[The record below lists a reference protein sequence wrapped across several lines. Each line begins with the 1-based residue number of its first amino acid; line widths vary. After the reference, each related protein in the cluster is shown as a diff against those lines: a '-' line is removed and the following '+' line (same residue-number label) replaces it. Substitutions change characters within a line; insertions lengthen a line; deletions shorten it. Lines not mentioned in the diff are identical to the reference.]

1 MEVSFDT
8 EKKNGSGA
16 PVTRIYAPSHRNGPE
31 VRMVEEVA
39 ESLPVYPQPLEKDI
53 EAEQAVEV
61 EKPRVPV
68 YSRILMILSVF
79 LIAATAIIAISGSAQ
94 IAKIYT
100 EIHTLESEIS
110 SYKEKISL
118 LKKEQSMLNDY
129 NTINEANQ
137 SVGRVMSWNDTDT
150 KDGK

>member
-8 EKKNGSGA
+8 EKRNGTGA

-31 VRMVEEVA
+31 VRMIEEAA
-39 ESLPVYPQPLEKDI
+39 ENLPVYPQPREKDI

-61 EKPRVPV
+61 EKPKVPI
-68 YSRILMILSVF
+68 YSRILIILAVF
-79 LIAATAIIAISGSAQ
+79 LIAATAILTISDSAQ

-100 EIHTLESEIS
+100 EIHALESEIS

-118 LKKEQSMLNDY
+118 LRKEQSTLNDY
-129 NTINEANQ
+129 ATINEANQ
-137 SVGRVMSWNDTDT
+137 SVGRVMSWNDN
-150 KDGK
+150 

>member
-8 EKKNGSGA
+8 EKNTGSGA
-16 PVTRIYAPSHRNGPE
+16 PVTRIYSPSRRNGPE

-39 ESLPVYPQPLEKDI
+39 ENLPVYPQPREKDI

-61 EKPRVPV
+61 EKPKVPV
-68 YSRILMILSVF
+68 YSRILMILAVF
-79 LIAATAIIAISGSAQ
+79 LIAATAILAISGSAQ

-100 EIHTLESEIS
+100 EIHSLESDIS

-118 LKKEQSMLNDY
+118 LRKEQSTLNDY
-129 NTINEANQ
+129 ATINAANQ
-137 SVGRVMSWNDTDT
+137 NVGRVMSWNDN
-150 KDGK
+150 

>member
-8 EKKNGSGA
+8 EKRNGTGA

-31 VRMVEEVA
+31 VRMIEEAA
-39 ESLPVYPQPLEKDI
+39 ENLPVYPQPQEKDI

-61 EKPRVPV
+61 EKPKVPI
-68 YSRILMILSVF
+68 YSRILIILAVF
-79 LIAATAIIAISGSAQ
+79 LIAATAILTISGSAQ

-100 EIHTLESEIS
+100 EIHALESEIS

-118 LKKEQSMLNDY
+118 LRKEQSTLNDY
-129 NTINEANQ
+129 ATINEANQ
-137 SVGRVMSWNDTDT
+137 SVGRVMSWNDN
-150 KDGK
+150 

>member
-8 EKKNGSGA
+8 EKHNGSGA

-31 VRMVEEVA
+31 VMIVEEAA
-39 ESLPVYPQPLEKDI
+39 ENLPVYPQPREKDLA
-53 EAEQAVEV
+53 AEQAVEK

-68 YSRILMILSVF
+68 YSRILMILAVF
-79 LIAATAIIAISGSAQ
+79 LIAGTAILAISGSAQ

-100 EIHTLESEIS
+100 EIHSLESEIS

-118 LKKEQSMLNDY
+118 LRKEQSTLNDY
-129 NTINEANQ
+129 TTINEANQ
-137 SVGRVMSWNDTDT
+137 NVGRVMSWNDH
-150 KDGK
+150 

>member
-8 EKKNGSGA
+8 EKHNGTGA

-31 VRMVEEVA
+31 VRVVEEVS
-39 ESLPVYPQPLEKDI
+39 ENLPVYPQPRQKDI
-53 EAEQAVEV
+53 AAEQAVEV
-61 EKPRVPV
+61 EKPKVPV

-79 LIAATAIIAISGSAQ
+79 LIAGTAILAINGSAQ

-100 EIHTLESEIS
+100 EIHTLEREIS

-118 LKKEQSMLNDY
+118 LRKEQSTMNDY
-129 NTINEANQ
+129 ATINEANQ
-137 SVGRVMSWNDTDT
+137 NVGRVMSWND
-150 KDGK
+150 K

>member
-8 EKKNGSGA
+8 EKHNGTGA

-39 ESLPVYPQPLEKDI
+39 ESLPVYPQPREKDL
-53 EAEQAVEV
+53 EEEEAVEV
-61 EKPRVPV
+61 ERPKVPIL
-68 YSRILMILSVF
+68 SRILIILAVF
-79 LIAATAIIAISGSAQ
+79 LIAGTAILAISGSAQ

-100 EIHTLESEIS
+100 EIYSLDSEIS

-118 LKKEQSMLNDY
+118 LRKEQSMLNDY
-129 NTINEANQ
+129 ATINEANQ
-137 SVGRVMSWNDTDT
+137 SVGRVMSWNDD
-150 KDGK
+150 

>member
-8 EKKNGSGA
+8 EKHNGAGA
-16 PVTRIYAPSHRNGPE
+16 PVTRIYAPSHRSGPE
-31 VRMVEEVA
+31 VRVVEEVA
-39 ESLPVYPQPLEKDI
+39 ENLPVYPQPREKDI

-61 EKPRVPV
+61 EKPKVPI
-68 YSRILMILSVF
+68 YSRILLILAVF
-79 LIAATAIIAISGSAQ
+79 LIAGTAILAISGSAQ

-118 LKKEQSMLNDY
+118 LRKEQSMLNDY
-129 NTINEANQ
+129 TTINEANQ
-137 SVGRVMSWNDTDT
+137 NVGRIMSWNDN
-150 KDGK
+150 

>member
-8 EKKNGSGA
+8 EKHNGTGA

-31 VRMVEEVA
+31 VRVVEEVS
-39 ESLPVYPQPLEKDI
+39 ENLPVYPQPRQKDI
-53 EAEQAVEV
+53 AAEQAVEV
-61 EKPRVPV
+61 EKPKVPV
-68 YSRILMILSVF
+68 YSRILMILAVF
-79 LIAATAIIAISGSAQ
+79 LIAGTAILAISGSAQ

-118 LKKEQSMLNDY
+118 LRKEQSMLNDY
-129 NTINEANQ
+129 TTINEANQ
-137 SVGRVMSWNDTDT
+137 NVGRVMSWNDN
-150 KDGK
+150 

>member
-8 EKKNGSGA
+8 EKKNGTGA
-16 PVTRIYAPSHRNGPE
+16 PVTRIYAPSHRSGPE
-31 VRMVEEVA
+31 VRVVEEVA
-39 ESLPVYPQPLEKDI
+39 ENLPVYPQPREKDI

-61 EKPRVPV
+61 EKPKVPI
-68 YSRILMILSVF
+68 YSRILLILAVF
-79 LIAATAIIAISGSAQ
+79 LIAGTAILAISGSAQ

-118 LKKEQSMLNDY
+118 LRKEQSMLNDY
-129 NTINEANQ
+129 TTINEANQ
-137 SVGRVMSWNDTDT
+137 NVGRIMSWNDN
-150 KDGK
+150 

>member
-8 EKKNGSGA
+8 EKHTGTGA

-31 VRMVEEVA
+31 MRVVEEVA
-39 ESLPVYPQPLEKDI
+39 ESLPVYPQPREKDL
-53 EAEQAVEV
+53 EEEQAVEV
-61 EKPRVPV
+61 EKPKVPI

-79 LIAATAIIAISGSAQ
+79 LIAGTAILAISGSAQ

-100 EIHTLESEIS
+100 DIHTLESDIS

-118 LKKEQSMLNDY
+118 LRKEQSTLNDY
-129 NTINEANQ
+129 ATINEANQ
-137 SVGRVMSWNDTDT
+137 SVGRVMSWNDN
-150 KDGK
+150 